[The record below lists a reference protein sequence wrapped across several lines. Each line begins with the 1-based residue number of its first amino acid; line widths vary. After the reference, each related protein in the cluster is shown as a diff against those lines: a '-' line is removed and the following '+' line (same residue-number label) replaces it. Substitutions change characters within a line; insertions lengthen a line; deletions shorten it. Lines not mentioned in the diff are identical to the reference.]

1 MVPISDA
8 EWTVMTLGL
17 AAVPP
22 EHHTTVRLLLHR
34 AYVIGA
40 TGECRRQTDRLRAET
55 AAIEAT
61 MAQWRKEAPYGG

>member
-1 MVPISDA
+1 MIPISDA
-8 EWTVMTLGL
+8 EWAAMTLGL

-22 EHHTTVRLLLHR
+22 EHHATVRLLLHR

-40 TGECRRQTDRLRAET
+40 TGECQRQTERLRAVT
-55 AAIEAT
+55 VATEAT